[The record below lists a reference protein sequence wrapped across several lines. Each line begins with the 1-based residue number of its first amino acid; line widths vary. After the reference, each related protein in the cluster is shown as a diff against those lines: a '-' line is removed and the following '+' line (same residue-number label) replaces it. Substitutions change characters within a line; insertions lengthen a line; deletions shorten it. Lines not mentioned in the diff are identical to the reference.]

1 MILLYMIYMANFH
14 HPAAVFPSLFNPEWV
29 IILPLLFRTAVSRI
43 VLSFIEDVSG
53 YTVKKLK
60 AR

>member
-1 MILLYMIYMANFH
+1 MWYAASFLPEQVIR
-14 HPAAVFPSLFNPEWV
+14 HPF
-29 IILPLLFRTAVSRI
+29 ITHTAVSRI